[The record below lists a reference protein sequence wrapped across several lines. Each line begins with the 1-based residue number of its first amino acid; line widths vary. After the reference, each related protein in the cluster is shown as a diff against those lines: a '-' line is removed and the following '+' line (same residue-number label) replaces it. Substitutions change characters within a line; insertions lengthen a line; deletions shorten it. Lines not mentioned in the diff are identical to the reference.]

1 MLSDLFFRVR
11 SLFRRQAVETELDDE
26 LRFHFEQQIAK
37 FVNSGLTPDEALRR
51 ARIDFGGLGQVKEEC
66 REARGVQV
74 METLLQDIRY
84 GVRMLRKSPGF
95 TAVALLT
102 LALGIGANTAIF
114 SVVYGVL
121 LHPLPYRDPSRLI
134 VLHETT
140 PKVGTVGVSY
150 PNFQDWRA
158 QSRAFSNMAAVVS
171 VSLNLAGTDPAGVD
185 QPENISGSAVSPDF
199 LSMLGVHPMLGRDFD
214 PSEEKAGTAPVVLL
228 SYQLWQS
235 HFGGDRNAL
244 GRTVALDGR
253 SFTIIGVLPPN
264 LRWIE
269 KTDLLTPIGVWISES
284 SESNER
290 GDRGDLLAL
299 GRLAPGFSFA
309 QARAEMEGIAARL
322 ARAYPGTND
331 QFGVALQPIRDVF
344 VSDLRPAIL
353 VLFGAAVF
361 VLLIACANV
370 ANLFLMRGASRTKEI
385 ALRIAV
391 GASRSRIVYQILVE
405 SFVLASLG
413 GLLSL
418 GLAFAGIRGMAR
430 LIPVDMLAGASVNL
444 NGPVLLFA
452 AGVVVLCT
460 FVFGLAPASHSTKP
474 DVQSELKESGR
485 AMSASVGQ
493 SRMRGAL
500 AIAEVSLALILLVGA
515 GLMMK
520 SLYRLLSVDPGF
532 RPDRVLTMRMSLR
545 TAQYSKDPAIL
556 NFWQRVLDG
565 VRALPGVEAA
575 ALGTAVPLTDSHS
588 RSDITLE
595 GMALPNP
602 GNFPHPD
609 IHRVSPGYA
618 STLGIP
624 LQRGREFTGADTEN
638 APLVA
643 MINSTVARQF
653 FAHENPVGKRFTFGH
668 PSAKRAPKW
677 ITIVGVAGDTR
688 LYGLANPARLEV
700 YVPFRQSASD
710 DMTLAVKSGTEPA
723 ALTSAIRNAIASID
737 KEQPI
742 FGVATMQQLV
752 NDSVSTRR
760 ITLIL
765 LGVFGALALVLG
777 AIGIYGVIAYSVAQ
791 RTHEIGIRMALGAQ
805 RGDVVRMVLAQGAK
819 IAGAGVVIGILAS
832 FGLTRLMANLLFS
845 VSPADPVTFAAV
857 AIVLVLVAMLA
868 AYVPARRT
876 LRVDPMIAL
885 RHE

>member
-1 MLSDLFFRVR
+1 MLSDLSFRVR
-11 SLFRRQAVETELDDE
+11 SLFRRKAVETELDDE
-26 LRFHFEQQIAK
+26 LRFHFEQQLAK
-37 FVNSGLTPDEALRR
+37 YVNSGLTPDEALRR
-51 ARIDFGGLGQVKEEC
+51 ARIDFGGLDQVKEEC
-66 REARGVQV
+66 REARGVHLL
-74 METLLQDIRY
+74 ETLLQDMRY
-84 GVRMLRKSPGF
+84 GLRMLRKSPGF
-95 TAVALLT
+95 TVVALLT

-121 LHPLPYRDPSRLI
+121 LRPLPYQDPSRLI

-140 PKVGTVGVSY
+140 PRVGTVSVSY
-150 PNFQDWRA
+150 ANFLDWRA
-158 QSRAFSNMAAVVS
+158 QSRAFSKMAAVSS
-171 VSLNLAGTDPAGVD
+171 VAFNLAGLGSGLD
-185 QPENISGSAVSPDF
+185 QPENISGAAVSSDF
-199 LSMLGVHPMLGRDFD
+199 LPMLGVRPMLGRNFD
-214 PSEEKAGTAPVVLL
+214 ATQDQAGTASVALL

-235 HFGGDRNAL
+235 HFGGAL
-244 GRTVALDGR
+244 NVLGGTVALDGR
-253 SFTIIGVLPPN
+253 SFTIIGVLPPDF
-264 LRWIE
+264 RWTEQI
-269 KTDLLTPIGVWISES
+269 DLLEPIGVKA
-284 SESNER
+284 NDPDFNDR
-290 GDRGDLLAL
+290 GDRGDMVVL
-299 GRLAPGFSFA
+299 GRLAPGISFA

-322 ARAYPGTND
+322 AQAYPGAND
-331 QFGVALQPIRDVF
+331 QFGVELQPIRDVF
-344 VSDLRPAIL
+344 VSDLRPAVL

-385 ALRIAV
+385 ALRIAM
-391 GASRSRIVYQILVE
+391 GASRNRIIYQILVE

-418 GLAFAGIRGMAR
+418 ALAFAGIRGMAR
-430 LIPVDMLAGASVNL
+430 LIPVSMLAGASVNL

-460 FVFGLAPASHSTKP
+460 FVFGLAPASHSTRP

-493 SRMRGAL
+493 GRMRRAL

-520 SLYRLLSVDPGF
+520 SLYRLLSVDPGI
-532 RPDRVLTMRMSLR
+532 RPDRVLTMNMSLR
-545 TAQYSKDPAIL
+545 TAQYGKDPARI
-556 NFWQRVLDG
+556 NFWQRVLAS
-565 VRALPGVEAA
+565 VSELPGVEAA
-575 ALGTAVPLTDSHS
+575 ALGTNVPLADDHS
-588 RSDITLE
+588 RTDITLE
-595 GMALPNP
+595 GMALPKP
-602 GNFPHPD
+602 GSFPHPD
-609 IHRVSPGYA
+609 THSVSPAYA

-624 LQRGREFTGADTEN
+624 LLRGREFTDADTET
-638 APLVA
+638 APQVA
-643 MINSTVARQF
+643 MINTTLAQQF
-653 FAHENPVGKRFTFGH
+653 FGHEDPIGKRLMFGH
-668 PSAKRAPKW
+668 PSANHPPKW
-677 ITIVGVAGDTR
+677 IIIVGVAGDTK

-700 YVPFRQSASD
+700 YVPFRQSASSH
-710 DMTLAVKSGTEPA
+710 MTLVVKSGTEPA
-723 ALTSAIRNAIASID
+723 ALTSAIRYAIASID

-742 FGVATMQQLV
+742 FGIATMQQLV

-791 RTHEIGIRMALGAQ
+791 RTHEIGIRMALGAR
-805 RGDVVRMVLAQGAK
+805 RGDVVRMILAQGAK
-819 IAGAGVVIGILAS
+819 IASAGVVIGVIAS

-845 VSPADPVTFAAV
+845 VSPADPATFAAV
-857 AIVLVLVAMLA
+857 AVVLLLVALLA
-868 AYVPARRT
+868 SYVPARRT